1 MKSFAAIFLVVL
13 SLLGA
18 GCGDGLAERLK
29 AEGVQTEASIAF
41 KREVGN
47 GRSRNYSFTL
57 YYFAKD
63 SAAIAKEKA
72 QTDILKDS
80 TLSMIDRLDKW
91 EPGAGGIGTFMSVD
105 LGVSGTEFDQYREG
119 ERVKIRY
126 LPSDPKQVMLEDQL

>member
-72 QTDILKDS
+72 QKDILKDS

-91 EPGAGGIGTFMSVD
+91 EPGAGGIGTLCRWTSTFRAQS
-105 LGVSGTEFDQYREG
+105 STNI
-119 ERVKIRY
+119 VKASASRSATCPAIPNR
-126 LPSDPKQVMLEDQL
+126 